1 MTKKQLGDLIILR
14 LGFSNQDKRFD
25 NRLVEFYADQVR
37 SKIMM
42 DYVANMGATQSI
54 DEVLGL
60 FTKAVVL
67 DRQKD
72 TVRDKYY
79 VQLPFQVLG
88 VGGSSGI
95 ISLSLTQSEDDFAI
109 NKAGMTAVYSNLEA
123 GQINKVQGEIEGNRI
138 YFKYLSPFDEKILV
152 KAMPTISGLLN
163 DDDEIPMPAELN
175 YQTVEMAAQAFL
187 GLIEL
192 PEDKTNNN
200 RNGS

>member
-138 YFKYLSPFDEKILV
+138 YFKSLSPFDEKILV
-152 KAMPTISGLLN
+152 KAIPTISGLLN